1 MKTKRKETRFP
12 INYYASVILILI
24 ILILF
29 PLIIKSEYFIHL
41 AILVGFNILL
51 VSGLNLIA
59 GYTGKLS
66 LGQAGFYA
74 IGAYTSAILSIK
86 LGWSFWFTLP
96 LSGIFSFLIASILG
110 VIILRLKGHFLA
122 ITTLGLGE
130 IVRMIILNST
140 NFTGGPMGIVGIPS
154 PNLIDLYF
162 FKINFESKIAFYYL
176 TYLIV
181 FICLISLKNILNSY
195 YGRAFMAIR
204 DDETAARVMG
214 VNTTYYKVLAF
225 GISAFLAGIAGS
237 LYSHYI
243 NFISPDSFT
252 IAESINYLTI
262 MIIGGIGTFGGPII
276 GSFLLIY
283 IPEMLRTFSQYRL
296 IIYGSLLIITLITMP
311 EGIAG
316 RLKKYFRFENYLK
329 RSYAD
334 EHIKT

>member
-1 MKTKRKETRFP
+1 MRTKRKKIRFSIKYFP
-12 INYYASVILILI
+12 LIPLT

-41 AILVGFNILL
+41 AIMVGFNILL

-74 IGAYTSAILSIK
+74 IGAYTSAILSTK
-86 LGWSFWFTLP
+86 LGWSFWFILP
-96 LSGIFSFLIASILG
+96 LSGIFSFLIAFILG

-162 FKINFESKIAFYYL
+162 FKINFDSKIMFYYL

-181 FICLISLKNILNSY
+181 FICLISLKNILNSH

-204 DDETAARVMG
+204 DDETAARATG

-237 LYSHYI
+237 LYAHYI

-262 MIIGGIGTFGGPII
+262 MIIGGIGTLGGPII

-296 IIYGSLLIITLITMP
+296 IIYGVLLIITLITMP

-316 RLKKYFRFENYLK
+316 RLKKYFRFENYLEG
-329 RSYAD
+329 SCVD
-334 EHIKT
+334 ENIKT